1 MATILLLEDDP
12 DLRESV
18 ASALAEAGYGVL
30 AARSLAEA
38 ESLVR
43 QHSFELAL
51 LDVNVPASDSDSV
64 PFRASDSDSVSF
76 RASNSDSVSPQGN
89 SDGFSFCRWL
99 TARRHV
105 AVCFLSARDLEEDVL
120 TGYTLGA
127 CDYVTKPFSMK
138 VLLAKLAVLLGRA
151 PQQALVVDDGWLRI
165 DFDLGSVMRA
175 GEAVRLSPTEMKLL
189 RVLVDHR
196 GQLLTYGVLLDA
208 LWNVG
213 VELADKHALAVNVNR
228 LRKKIEDDA
237 HSYIA
242 NVYGMGYLWK

>member
-1 MATILLLEDDP
+1 MSARILVLEDDP
-12 DLRESV
+12 ALSESI
-18 ASALAEAGYGVL
+18 AAALAGAGYGVL

-64 PFRASDSDSVSF
+64 SFRASD
-76 RASNSDSVSPQGN
+76 SDSVSPQGN

-99 TARRHV
+99 TARRYV

-175 GEAVRLSPTEMKLL
+175 GEAVRLSPTELKLL

>member
-51 LDVNVPASDSDSV
+51 LDVNVP
-64 PFRASDSDSVSF
+64 ASDSDSVSF

-175 GEAVRLSPTEMKLL
+175 GEAVRLSPTELKLL

-213 VELADKHALAVNVNR
+213 VELVDKHALAVNVNR

>member
-64 PFRASDSDSVSF
+64 SFRASD
-76 RASNSDSVSPQGN
+76 SDSVSPQGN

-175 GEAVRLSPTEMKLL
+175 GEAVRLSPTELKLL

-228 LRKKIEDDA
+228 LRKRIEDDA

>member
-12 DLRESV
+12 DLHESV

-51 LDVNVPASDSDSV
+51 LDVNVP
-64 PFRASDSDSVSF
+64 ASDSDSVSF

-175 GEAVRLSPTEMKLL
+175 GEAVRLSPTEWKLL
-189 RVLVDHR
+189 RLFLDHR
-196 GQLLTYGVLLDA
+196 GQLLTYAVILDA
-208 LWNVG
+208 LWAEG

>member
-12 DLRESV
+12 DLHESV

-64 PFRASDSDSVSF
+64 PFRASD
-76 RASNSDSVSPQGN
+76 SDSVSPQGN

-175 GEAVRLSPTEMKLL
+175 GEAVRLSPTELKLL

-208 LWNVG
+208 LWSVG

-228 LRKKIEDDA
+228 LRKRIEDDA

>member
-1 MATILLLEDDP
+1 MATILFLEDDP

-51 LDVNVPASDSDSV
+51 LDVNVP
-64 PFRASDSDSVSF
+64 ASDSDSVSF

-165 DFDLGSVMRA
+165 DFDLGSIMRA
-175 GEAVRLSPTEMKLL
+175 GEAVRLSPTELKLL

-213 VELADKHALAVNVNR
+213 VELADKHAFAVNVNR
-228 LRKKIEDDA
+228 LRKRIEDDA

>member
-51 LDVNVPASDSDSV
+51 LDVNVPAT
-64 PFRASDSDSVSF
+64 DSDSVSF

-175 GEAVRLSPTEMKLL
+175 GEAVRLSPTELKLL

-213 VELADKHALAVNVNR
+213 VELVDKHALAVNVNR

>member
-43 QHSFELAL
+43 QHSFDLAL
-51 LDVNVPASDSDSV
+51 LDVNVP
-64 PFRASDSDSVSF
+64 ASDSDSVSF

-175 GEAVRLSPTEMKLL
+175 GEAVRLSPTELKLL

-228 LRKKIEDDA
+228 LRKRIEDDA

>member
-51 LDVNVPASDSDSV
+51 LDVNVP
-64 PFRASDSDSVSF
+64 ASDSDSVSF

-175 GEAVRLSPTEMKLL
+175 GEAVRLSPTELKLL

-208 LWNVG
+208 LWNAG

-228 LRKKIEDDA
+228 LRKRIEDDA

>member
-51 LDVNVPASDSDSV
+51 LDVNVL
-64 PFRASDSDSVSF
+64 ASDSDSVSF
-76 RASNSDSVSPQGN
+76 RASDSGSVSPQGN

-175 GEAVRLSPTEMKLL
+175 GEAVRLSPTELKLL

>member
-1 MATILLLEDDP
+1 MSARILVLEDDP
-12 DLRESV
+12 ALSESI
-18 ASALAEAGYGVL
+18 AAALAGAGYGVL
-30 AARSLAEA
+30 AARTRAEA
-38 ESLVR
+38 ERLVLA
-43 QHSFELAL
+43 QSFDLAL
-51 LDVNVPASDSDSV
+51 CDVNLPD
-64 PFRASDSDSVSF
+64 
-76 RASNSDSVSPQGN
+76 G
-89 SDGFSFCRWL
+89 DGFGFCRWL

-175 GEAVRLSPTEMKLL
+175 GEAVRLSPTELKLL

-208 LWNVG
+208 LWSVG

-237 HSYIA
+237 HNYIA

>member
-51 LDVNVPASDSDSV
+51 LDVNVP
-64 PFRASDSDSVSF
+64 ASDSDSVSF

-151 PQQALVVDDGWLRI
+151 PQQAPVVDDGWLRI

-175 GEAVRLSPTEMKLL
+175 GEAVRLSPTELKLL

>member
-43 QHSFELAL
+43 QHSFDLAL

-64 PFRASDSDSVSF
+64 SF
-76 RASNSDSVSPQGN
+76 RASGSGSVSPQGN

-99 TARRHV
+99 TARRDV
-105 AVCFLSARDLEEDVL
+105 RVCFLSARDLEEDVL
-120 TGYTLGA
+120 AGYNLGA
-127 CDYVTKPFSMK
+127 DDYVTKPFSMK
-138 VLLAKLAVLLGRA
+138 VLLAKLAVLLGRNDA
-151 PQQALVVDDGWLRI
+151 QAAVLDDGWLRI
-165 DFDLGSVMRA
+165 DLALAQITRA
-175 GEAVRLSPTEMKLL
+175 GEAVRLSPTELKLL

-213 VELADKHALAVNVNR
+213 VELVDKHALAVNVNR

>member
-30 AARSLAEA
+30 VARSLAEA

-51 LDVNVPASDSDSV
+51 LDVNVP
-64 PFRASDSDSVSF
+64 ASDSDSVSF

>member
-51 LDVNVPASDSDSV
+51 LDVNVP
-64 PFRASDSDSVSF
+64 ASDSDSVSF

-175 GEAVRLSPTEMKLL
+175 GEAVRLSPTELKLL

>member
-51 LDVNVPASDSDSV
+51 LDVNVL
-64 PFRASDSDSVSF
+64 ASDSDSVSF

-175 GEAVRLSPTEMKLL
+175 GEAVRLSPTELKLL

-208 LWNVG
+208 LWSVG

>member
-51 LDVNVPASDSDSV
+51 LDVNVA
-64 PFRASDSDSVSF
+64 ASDSDSVSF

-175 GEAVRLSPTEMKLL
+175 GEAVRLSPTELKLL

-228 LRKKIEDDA
+228 LRKRIEDDA

>member
-51 LDVNVPASDSDSV
+51 LDVNVPASGSG
-64 PFRASDSDSVSF
+64 
-76 RASNSDSVSPQGN
+76 SVSPQGN

-105 AVCFLSARDLEEDVL
+105 AVCFPSARDLEEDVL

>member
-51 LDVNVPASDSDSV
+51 LDVNVPASDSDN
-64 PFRASDSDSVSF
+64 VSF
-76 RASNSDSVSPQGN
+76 RASNSDSVPIGASGSGSVSPQGN

-120 TGYTLGA
+120 AGYNLGA
-127 CDYVTKPFSMK
+127 DDYVTKPFSMK
-138 VLLAKLAVLLGRA
+138 VLLAKLAVLLGRNDA
-151 PQQALVVDDGWLRI
+151 QAAVLDDGWLRI
-165 DFDLGSVMRA
+165 DLALAQITRA
-175 GEAVRLSPTEMKLL
+175 GEAVRLSPTEWKLL
-189 RVLVDHR
+189 RLFLDHR
-196 GQLLTYGVLLDA
+196 GQLLTYAVILDA
-208 LWNVG
+208 LWAEG
-213 VELADKHALAVNVNR
+213 VELSDKHALAVAVNR
-228 LRKKIEDDA
+228 LRKKLETEA

>member
-64 PFRASDSDSVSF
+64 SF

-105 AVCFLSARDLEEDVL
+105 AICFLSARDLEEDVL
-120 TGYTLGA
+120 AGYDLGA
-127 CDYVTKPFSMK
+127 DDYVTKPFSMK
-138 VLLAKLAVLLGRA
+138 VLLAKLAVLLGRNDA
-151 PQQALVVDDGWLRI
+151 QAAVLDDGWLRI
-165 DFDLGSVMRA
+165 DLALAQITRA
-175 GEAVRLSPTEMKLL
+175 GEAVRLSPTEWKLL
-189 RVLVDHR
+189 RLFLDHR
-196 GQLLTYGVLLDA
+196 GQLLTYAVLLDA
-208 LWNVG
+208 LWAEG
-213 VELADKHALAVNVNR
+213 VELVDKHALAVNVNR

>member
-43 QHSFELAL
+43 QHSFDLAL
-51 LDVNVPASDSDSV
+51 LDVNVP
-64 PFRASDSDSVSF
+64 ASDSDSVSF

-165 DFDLGSVMRA
+165 DLALAQITRA
-175 GEAVRLSPTEMKLL
+175 GEAVRLSPTEWKLL
-189 RVLVDHR
+189 RLFLDHR
-196 GQLLTYGVLLDA
+196 GQLLTYAVILDA
-208 LWNVG
+208 LWAEG
-213 VELADKHALAVNVNR
+213 VELSDKHALAVAVNR
-228 LRKKIEDDA
+228 LRKKLETEA

>member
-51 LDVNVPASDSDSV
+51 LDVNVP
-64 PFRASDSDSVSF
+64 ASDSDSVSF

-175 GEAVRLSPTEMKLL
+175 GEAVRLSPTELKLL

-237 HSYIA
+237 HNYIA

>member
-51 LDVNVPASDSDSV
+51 LDVNVPASDSDSI
-64 PFRASDSDSVSF
+64 PFGASGSG
-76 RASNSDSVSPQGN
+76 SVSPQGN

-175 GEAVRLSPTEMKLL
+175 GEVVRLSPTELKLL

-213 VELADKHALAVNVNR
+213 VELVDKHALAVNVNR